1 MAVSVMVMVV
11 TGDLTFCHVS
21 CILKQISRFMWSTPA
36 DTLTQNRSPTFAVL
50 HDNGSVEVFD
60 VRKKSVL
67 KKQMEEK
74 ALNHVG
80 FLTPEDIKGV
90 LKGVNFMTN

>member
-1 MAVSVMVMVV
+1 MTVMVMVV
-11 TGDLTFCHVS
+11 TSDLTFYHVS
-21 CILKQISRFMWSTPA
+21 YILKQISRFMWSTSA
-36 DTLTQNRSPTFAVL
+36 DTLTQNGSPTFTVL
-50 HDNGSVEVFD
+50 HYNGSVEVFD

-80 FLTPEDIKGV
+80 LLTPEDIKGV
-90 LKGVNFMTN
+90 LRGVNFMTN